1 MFKKLLKNAENNS
14 INLDDL
20 EKLYY
25 LKDPLELQNLYKT
38 AEKIHKRNS
47 NKINYESNI
56 YYPLIYLIED
66 NCPTCGY
73 RTPVSRQKYTEEYIA
88 KNIEYKLSDLPQY
101 DIKGINCYNKDI
113 TGIRELLIILNI
125 LNKYN
130 LEINVRISNPT
141 HLKELTKYD
150 NINSIIYTPQ
160 LNNNFNRM
168 NKIKDNEEIQLL
180 KYIHENMDLNI
191 IYNFIINYNESH
203 EDIIKL
209 IDKVNDY
216 KIQSI
221 EIKGFDPFID
231 SPEEYNPQYSKENIL
246 KIISL
251 LRIFLPK
258 TELKIQYASNGNNY
272 LKEYTSYGINTITG
286 IYTPNMN
293 GKLNNTQEI
302 FKEWYLEKL

>member
-231 SPEEYNPQYSKENIL
+231 SPEEYNPQ
-246 KIISL
+246 
-251 LRIFLPK
+251 
-258 TELKIQYASNGNNY
+258 
-272 LKEYTSYGINTITG
+272 
-286 IYTPNMN
+286 
-293 GKLNNTQEI
+293 
-302 FKEWYLEKL
+302 